1 MKLIEYINEF
11 KGSFHPLEGVK
22 FGFEPSQSE
31 AHVDLTVNAAMS
43 YLQGLMMSGKI
54 SEIQT
59 LATGGPEAL
68 RDSKYFQELILQCAN
83 SYYGLDWDIERKK
96 VLAGSILGFVLEGLR
111 VKFQSGGYEA
121 NAQGVMKFL
130 GIDLGIMGKMG
141 SMFGKFFK

>member
-1 MKLIEYINEF
+1 MKLAEYINEF
-11 KGSFHPLEGVK
+11 KGSYHPLEGVK
-22 FGFEPSQSE
+22 FGFDASQSE
-31 AHVDLTVNAAMS
+31 AHVDLTVNSAMT

-68 RDSKYFQELILQCAN
+68 RDSQYFQELLQQCAN
-83 SYYGLDWDIERKK
+83 SYYGLDWDIDRKK
-96 VLAGSILGFVLEGLR
+96 VLAGSILAFVLEGLR
-111 VKFQSGGYEA
+111 VKFQSGGYES

-141 SMFGKFFK
+141 GMFSKFFK

>member
-1 MKLIEYINEF
+1 MKLAEYINEF
-11 KGSFHPLEGVK
+11 KGSYHPLEGVK
-22 FGFEPSQSE
+22 FGFDASQSE
-31 AHVDLTVNAAMS
+31 AHVDLTVNSAMT

-68 RDSKYFQELILQCAN
+68 RDSQYFQELLQQCAN
-83 SYYGLDWDIERKK
+83 SYYGLDWDIDRKK
-96 VLAGSILGFVLEGLR
+96 VLAGSILAFVLEGLR
-111 VKFQSGGYEA
+111 VTFQSGGYES

-141 SMFGKFFK
+141 GMFSKFFK

>member
-1 MKLIEYINEF
+1 MKLAEYIDEF
-11 KGSFHPLEGVK
+11 KGSYHPLEGVK
-22 FGFEPSQSE
+22 FGFDKSQSE
-31 AHVDLTVNAAMS
+31 AHVDLTVNAAMT

-68 RDSKYFQELILQCAN
+68 SQSQYFQDLLQQCAN
-83 SYYGLDWDIERKK
+83 SYYGLDWDIDRKK
-96 VLAGSILGFVLEGLR
+96 VLAGSILAFVLEGLR
-111 VKFQSGGYEA
+111 VKFQSGGYES

-141 SMFGKFFK
+141 GMFSKFFK